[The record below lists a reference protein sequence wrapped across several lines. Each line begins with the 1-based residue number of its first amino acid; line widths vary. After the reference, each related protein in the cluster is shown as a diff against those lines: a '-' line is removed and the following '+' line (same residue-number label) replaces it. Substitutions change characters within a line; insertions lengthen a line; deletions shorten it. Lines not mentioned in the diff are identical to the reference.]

1 MTKRTTEG
9 EAVSNKPVP
18 MKNAKPK
25 KEPKSKKVQDAAPNA
40 WVEKYRPG
48 TIGRQIAEAIAA
60 GSLTN
65 EQILEAVKKERKDAK
80 TTYGCVAWYR
90 SAARKAGVIK

>member
-1 MTKRTTEG
+1 MTKKTVEG
-9 EAVSNKPVP
+9 EVVSSKPVP

-25 KEPKSKKVQDAAPNA
+25 KTPKSKQVKDAAPNA
-40 WVEKYRPG
+40 WVEKYRAG

-60 GSLTN
+60 GNLTN

-80 TTYGCVAWYR
+80 TTYGCIAWYR